1 MPFALPPLLPRR
13 GARAP
18 HRPARLW
25 TLAALFAALVAAAP
39 WAYCRL
45 AGSRDT
51 YTDRNDDEG
60 TWVATTVRNAG
71 TVLTE
76 GVETAADLITR

>member
-13 GARAP
+13 GERAP
-18 HRPARLW
+18 PRPALLW
-25 TLAALFAALVAAAP
+25 TLAFLCAAVLAAAP
-39 WAYCRL
+39 WAFCSL
-45 AGSRDT
+45 AGAGEGSADRDLG
-51 YTDRNDDEG
+51 DG

-71 TVLTE
+71 TVLTQ